1 MIKKII
7 IFVFLFIIS
16 TINII
21 LFSKESF
28 IENNEIQK
36 FDDEMP
42 FIQGKGIFNIHAWYS
57 RINRRLSKPKFLLI
71 EQD

>member
-1 MIKKII
+1 MLMIKKII

-42 FIQGKGIFNIHAWYS
+42 FIQGKGIFNIHVWYS
-57 RINRRLSKPKFLLI
+57 RIK
-71 EQD
+71 Q